1 MELNRSV
8 VYLAQYHHLFPQFE
22 INFSAKN
29 VDPLLT
35 KFYMWQRSCW
45 CLLNSPLLL
54 SVSSP
59 PCEKRGEVLST
70 STESGSVII
79 DVVRQSNPPEGVG
92 AAFHDTGTRSIIDNV
107 KLLSKVYEMAVKGW
121 RVGSGYVM
129 NAWNLAF
136 ETINAFAT
144 VTSFLGS
151 FRFCSF
157 ISRVPR
163 LFSFPVGFLFYCW
176 FACRFFFHCKGR
188 FFWVWGRGRRG
199 GVCLLFCPN
208 CYYSGSEFRV
218 PNIVK
223 RKQE

>member
-1 MELNRSV
+1 MLIRLCSRRFRFSWNEKKNTSERRYAILQMELNRSV
-8 VYLAQYHHLFPQFE
+8 VYLALYHHLFPQFE

-59 PCEKRGEVLST
+59 PCEMRGEVLST

-107 KLLSKVYEMAVKGW
+107 KLMSKVYEMAVKGW
-121 RVGSGYVM
+121 RVGRGYVM

-163 LFSFPVGFLFYCW
+163 Y
-176 FACRFFFHCKGR
+176 HCGR
-188 FFWVWGRGRRG
+188 
-199 GVCLLFCPN
+199 
-208 CYYSGSEFRV
+208 SGNEIPMSANAWDSRISHCAESLSM
-218 PNIVK
+218 
-223 RKQE
+223 